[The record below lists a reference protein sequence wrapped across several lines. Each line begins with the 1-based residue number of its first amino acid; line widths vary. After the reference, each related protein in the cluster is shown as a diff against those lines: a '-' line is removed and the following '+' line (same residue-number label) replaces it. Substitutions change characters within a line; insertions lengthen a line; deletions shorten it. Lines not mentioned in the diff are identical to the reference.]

1 MLVAGHTLQY
11 KAAFFSPAVSID
23 PPSRVSKT
31 YRYVYARAQT
41 HKTRQR
47 GSERRPV
54 RRRE

>member
-11 KAAFFSPAVSID
+11 TAAFFSPAVSID